1 MSVAISHDRVLGVAL
16 RLAAALWALAVGV
29 GQARGQGPEGNAHPA
44 GAIVA
49 DADGGNP
56 FGEPAGEPVTTAQ
69 KVAFARA
76 VDLRPLARAAVY
88 HNGRVKI
95 IDTLA
100 REAVAAMTGRGRFSE
115 VVVAEGGEPASVSF
129 DPVFTLLDA
138 MIDPAYYAG
147 RPLIGIGY
155 LPLRQRVLEAALAD
169 RPEQVERWKRTGR
182 VSPRMID
189 AYLGGILERYPSDGS
204 TGAAVERVQTAMT
217 LYLSGWANLL
227 VVPPGEPE
235 GRWEPLGTLGGA
247 GAVAVAELAAG
258 WRALDA
264 ARVNAAAMALAGA
277 LGSARPGVYPGARR
291 GLEMMYN
298 RSAPFEWG
306 AWLYA
311 VSLVALLVAMGTGRR
326 WLTAAGMAALG
337 AGVAV
342 HAAGFG
348 ARCVIA
354 ERYSIQNQF
363 ESMTGVSLFA
373 ALLAV
378 GLTVARRQ
386 AIFAAAAAGVGFLVL
401 LTATQAGIPGQTI
414 AREAAILN
422 TSVLLKYHVTTV
434 LLSYGLIALGMIVS
448 VFYLGA
454 YYLRGGVAA
463 MAGAGLGGESG
474 EIDEPSREGSP
485 GLARVLHDLDKAQL
499 TVLQL
504 AFWTLGAGIML
515 GAWWA
520 DHSWGRW
527 WAFDPKE
534 TWALITWIVYL
545 IVVHLRVATTARRGV
560 VTAWLSVAG
569 FVVMVWTYFGV
580 NLLLPGLHAYA

>member
-1 MSVAISHDRVLGVAL
+1 MS
-16 RLAAALWALAVGV
+16 
-29 GQARGQGPEGNAHPA
+29 
-44 GAIVA
+44 
-49 DADGGNP
+49 
-56 FGEPAGEPVTTAQ
+56 
-69 KVAFARA
+69 
-76 VDLRPLARAAVY
+76 
-88 HNGRVKI
+88 
-95 IDTLA
+95 
-100 REAVAAMTGRGRFSE
+100 AMTGRGRFTEILS
-115 VVVAEGGEPASVSF
+115 VDGQGPAQVSF
-129 DPVFTLLDA
+129 DPVFTLLDV
-138 MIDPAYYAG
+138 MIDPAYYAD
-147 RPLIGIGY
+147 RPLIGINY
-155 LPLRQRVLEAALAD
+155 LPLRQRVLEVALAD
-169 RPEQVERWKRTGR
+169 RPEQIERWKRTGR
-182 VSPRMID
+182 VSPRMIQSH
-189 AYLGGILERYPSDGS
+189 LGGILERYPSDGS
-204 TGAAVERVQTAMT
+204 TGAAVEQVQTAMS
-217 LYLSGWANLL
+217 LYLNGWGNLMM
-227 VVPPGEPE
+227 VPPAEPD
-235 GRWEPLGTLGGA
+235 GRWEPLAALPGA
-247 GAVAVAELAAG
+247 GAGALAQLAAG
-258 WRALDA
+258 WRELDA
-264 ARVNAAAMALAGA
+264 LRVNAAAASLAGA
-277 LGSARPGVYPGARR
+277 LGSAQPGVYPGARR
-291 GLEMMYN
+291 SLEILYN

-311 VSLVALLVAMGTGRR
+311 LSLVALLVAMGTARR
-326 WLTAAGMAALG
+326 WLMFAGLTALG
-337 AGVAV
+337 AGLTV
-342 HAAGFG
+342 HAAGFA

-378 GLTVARRQ
+378 VLTAARRQ

-463 MAGAGLGGESG
+463 LAGAGLGDTAG
-474 EIDEPSREGSP
+474 DPEGFVPERSA

-504 AFWTLGAGIML
+504 AFWTLGSGIML

-520 DHSWGRW
+520 DHAWGRW
-527 WAFDPKE
+527 WGFDPKE

-580 NLLLPGLHAYA
+580 NLLLSGLHAYA